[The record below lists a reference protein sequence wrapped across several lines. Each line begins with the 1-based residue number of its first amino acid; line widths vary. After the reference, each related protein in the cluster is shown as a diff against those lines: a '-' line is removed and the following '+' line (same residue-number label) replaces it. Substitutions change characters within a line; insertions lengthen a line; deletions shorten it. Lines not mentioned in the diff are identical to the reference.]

1 MTIESPI
8 ATRLASLHRELAAVD
23 PVMIPQAIADAAA
36 ELLDAATLVLAANGT
51 TVEPL
56 AAASDRP
63 TAAAYLENTR
73 RLTLPSLG
81 TLGRVLAT
89 GQSFLVSGLA
99 PSDLDAEPPDFAEL
113 LLEFGATSIVLVAL
127 GWPPEGVKELDTQV
141 NPKPAGALALFR
153 LEDQPG
159 FDEVDVAIAEDLAR
173 AASASFHATA
183 SARHHAVRR
192 GHAQNVYVADLLD
205 ALPLEA
211 AVISQTGQLR
221 ATNRRWDEYATA
233 AEFDGA
239 GSTVGTPYLEML
251 VEAAVRHR
259 SAGHLHAGI
268 SDVLAGNLPS
278 FSTDY
283 DSAGGNIS
291 RSYSLTVM
299 PLGKAR
305 DGALITRTDVTM
317 RKALERQLAQR
328 ATHDSLTGLPNR
340 MLLQERLSH
349 AVVRASRSGSL
360 VAVLF
365 CDLDQFKFV
374 NDTLGHDVG
383 DKVLIAVADRLR
395 HACRATDSITRFGGD
410 EFVVVAE
417 DLTDL
422 AGANA
427 VAATLLDSLR
437 NPFTIDEHE
446 LYFGVSIGVALAE
459 GSSSMGQNA
468 AAILLREA
476 DTAMY
481 EAKRA
486 GRNRV
491 VVFRAEL
498 HEAAERALRL
508 STSLRAAMSQDQLTL
523 EFQPQFDCST
533 GALLA
538 AEAILRWNHP
548 DLGRLPAD
556 EFLVEAEESG
566 AIIELGLWTITAAC
580 AQAAVWASAAP
591 PGFSIGV
598 NLTLRQLTHPD
609 LVDHIQAAVA
619 DNVIDARC
627 LTLEI
632 SESAL
637 ADDPHRMANTLGR
650 LHATGVRL
658 AIDNFGTGY
667 SSLSYLQAF
676 PVDELKVDRTFVVVL
691 GENPRASA
699 MVSGISGLA
708 KALGFRLV
716 ADGVGNATQL
726 KAVQAAGCDS
736 YQGTAEP
743 ESAETFGVRLGRT
756 PQSV

>member
-1 MTIESPI
+1 
-8 ATRLASLHRELAAVD
+8 
-23 PVMIPQAIADAAA
+23 
-36 ELLDAATLVLAANGT
+36 
-51 TVEPL
+51 
-56 AAASDRP
+56 
-63 TAAAYLENTR
+63 
-73 RLTLPSLG
+73 
-81 TLGRVLAT
+81 
-89 GQSFLVSGLA
+89 
-99 PSDLDAEPPDFAEL
+99 
-113 LLEFGATSIVLVAL
+113 
-127 GWPPEGVKELDTQV
+127 
-141 NPKPAGALALFR
+141 
-153 LEDQPG
+153 
-159 FDEVDVAIAEDLAR
+159 
-173 AASASFHATA
+173 
-183 SARHHAVRR
+183 
-192 GHAQNVYVADLLD
+192 
-205 ALPLEA
+205 
-211 AVISQTGQLR
+211 
-221 ATNRRWDEYATA
+221 
-233 AEFDGA
+233 
-239 GSTVGTPYLEML
+239 
-251 VEAAVRHR
+251 
-259 SAGHLHAGI
+259 
-268 SDVLAGNLPS
+268 
-278 FSTDY
+278 
-283 DSAGGNIS
+283 
-291 RSYSLTVM
+291 
-299 PLGKAR
+299 
-305 DGALITRTDVTM
+305 
-317 RKALERQLAQR
+317 
-328 ATHDSLTGLPNR
+328 
-340 MLLQERLSH
+340 
-349 AVVRASRSGSL
+349 
-360 VAVLF
+360 
-365 CDLDQFKFV
+365 
-374 NDTLGHDVG
+374 
-383 DKVLIAVADRLR
+383 
-395 HACRATDSITRFGGD
+395 
-410 EFVVVAE
+410 
-417 DLTDL
+417 
-422 AGANA
+422 
-427 VAATLLDSLR
+427 
-437 NPFTIDEHE
+437 
-446 LYFGVSIGVALAE
+446 
-459 GSSSMGQNA
+459 MGQNA